1 MEVKRNST
9 DVNEDVRIR
18 RTQEEADTKII
29 VSMKHCLLSGFKNL
43 VVKTRDTD
51 VVTLLLFSIH
61 QAKSKLISTLG
72 KTGFARLAT
81 FAQELHLSNSLY

>member
-9 DVNEDVRIR
+9 DVNEDVHIR
-18 RTQEEADTKII
+18 RTQEADTKII
-29 VSMKHCLLSGFKNL
+29 VSMKHFLLSGFKNL

-61 QAKSKLISTLG
+61 QAKSKLISTMG
-72 KTGFARLAT
+72 KTGFARLTT